1 MEKIIVEIESKEI
14 RLDHLLKY
22 SCLAIS
28 GGQAGQFIIDGL
40 VKIND
45 EVVLVK
51 RKKVTIF
58 DKVVFDEK
66 YSIELKAK

>member
-22 SCLAIS
+22 SGLAIS

-45 EVVLVK
+45 ELVLVK
-51 RKKVTIF
+51 RKKVTIL

-66 YSIELKAK
+66 YFIELKAK